1 MRIHVLVGLVA
12 VASCTKQVI
21 QPVGPIGAPAAVAA
35 AFMQAVAD
43 SNFAQMGELWGTRQ
57 GSAVATNSPSNWLQ
71 RVAVMHA
78 YLKGG
83 THRILG
89 EEAGLAKPDRRQLM
103 VELSRGGC
111 NKTVPFTMVL
121 TKQGSWLVNAIDL
134 NAAGVP
140 GRACQTGVGTSPGTR
155 PPRHFVTR

>member
-1 MRIHVLVGLVA
+1 V
-12 VASCTKQVI
+12 
-21 QPVGPIGAPAAVAA
+21 VAA

-43 SNFAQMGELWGTRQ
+43 SNFAQMGELWGTNQ
-57 GSAVATNSPSNWLQ
+57 GSAATTNNPGNWLQ

-83 THRILG
+83 THRVIG
-89 EEAGLAKPDRRQLM
+89 EEAGLARKDRRQLM
-103 VELSRGGC
+103 VEISRSGC
-111 NKTVPFTMVL
+111 TKTVPFTMVL

-140 GRACQTGVGTSPGTR
+140 GRPCSTGSSGTA
-155 PPRHFVTR
+155 PPPPVIR

>member
-1 MRIHVLVGLVA
+1 MRPIVLSGLVLVAACTTKVIEPVA
-12 VASCTKQVI
+12 PVA
-21 QPVGPIGAPAAVAA
+21 APAAVAA

-43 SNFAQMGELWGTRQ
+43 SNFDQMGELWGTNQ
-57 GSAVATNSPSNWLQ
+57 GSAAATKSPPNWLQ

-83 THRILG
+83 AHRVLG
-89 EEAGLAKPDRRQLM
+89 EEPGVARRDRRQLM
-103 VELSRGGC
+103 IEISRSGC
-111 NKTVPFTMVL
+111 TRTVPFTMIL

-140 GRACQTGVGTSPGTR
+140 GRPCPAATTPSGATPRGPAATR
-155 PPRHFVTR
+155 

>member
-1 MRIHVLVGLVA
+1 MRPLAFVVLLAAAG
-12 VASCTKQVI
+12 CGKQVV
-21 QPVGPIGAPAAVAA
+21 QPIGPVGAPAAVAA

-43 SNFAQMGELWGTRQ
+43 SNFTQMGELWGTNQ
-57 GSAVATNSPSNWLQ
+57 GSAISTKKPANWLQ

-83 THRILG
+83 THRVVG
-89 EEAGLAKPDRRQLM
+89 EEAGMAKANRRQLM
-103 VELSRGGC
+103 VEITRSGC

-121 TKQGSWLVNAIDL
+121 TKQGSWLVNAVDL

-140 GRACQTGVGTSPGTR
+140 GRACRTGASPSGNNPPGRALTR
-155 PPRHFVTR
+155 

>member
-1 MRIHVLVGLVA
+1 VRSLVLVVLFAA
-12 VASCTKQVI
+12 VACGKQVVQSI
-21 QPVGPIGAPAAVAA
+21 GPVGAPAAVAA

-43 SNFAQMGELWGTRQ
+43 SNFTQMGELWGTTD
-57 GSAVATNSPSNWLQ
+57 GSAVTTNKPNNWLQ

-83 THRILG
+83 THRVAG
-89 EEAGLAKPDRRQLM
+89 EEAGLAKPDRRQLT
-103 VELSRGGC
+103 VEISRSGC
-111 NKTVPFTMVL
+111 VRAVSFTMIL

-140 GRACQTGVGTSPGTR
+140 GRPCQSGAPSGY
-155 PPRHFVTR
+155 